1 LRSLLDIILE
11 KWALRCHVEHIC
23 WIGMAK
29 QGDKLPYAY
38 PSIDFKLSTIQPTQ
52 DFKMTCELAEDDAS
66 ILTKPMQSS
75 FS

>member
-1 LRSLLDIILE
+1 
-11 KWALRCHVEHIC
+11 
-23 WIGMAK
+23 MAK

-75 FS
+75 LS